1 MRAWIPSK
9 RGCDAAPIR
18 PSVLSKHRD
27 LWLSWSSMRIS
38 AIVPL
43 LTALFAT
50 GGWWGEPNTSPQPA
64 IVHASVGVPATED
77 VAANVGTTT
86 LASAGPVDPAEE
98 GAPPTHAGALAPAPN
113 PALSIDAELQVVHW
127 SIPREMRFNEVAL
140 NWGMWPDDLRELNP
154 EHADA
159 KVFAAGTELVVHR
172 ADPRAPTLSIGAPNR
187 GRLHS
192 GIPLPEGPHWRLRD
206 HRPRGYGAKNTITSL
221 LTAMRAYGET
231 HPDGPPIRLG
241 EISRRTGGKVK
252 PHVSHRSG
260 RDVDIGYV
268 MKPSPP
274 LDDEHYW
281 RRATERTIDAAKT
294 WTLIKELVATGEVQR
309 IFISAKLQRVIAKEA
324 AKELP
329 PEEIDLLFDAVNP
342 DPRVLTLVAHEHGH
356 MDHMHVRF
364 KCERGNIRCR
374 ARSKGAL

>member
-1 MRAWIPSK
+1 MR
-9 RGCDAAPIR
+9 
-18 PSVLSKHRD
+18 L
-27 LWLSWSSMRIS
+27 S

-50 GGWWGEPNTSPQPA
+50 GGWWGEPSDAQAPVIMHPA
-64 IVHASVGVPATED
+64 AHVSAADDD
-77 VAANVGTTT
+77 VVANVDAANVGATTI
-86 LASAGPVDPAEE
+86 ASAGPVDPADD
-98 GAPPTHAGALAPAPN
+98 GAGPTHAAALAPAS
-113 PALSIDAELQVVHW
+113 SIDAELQVVRW
-127 SIPREMRFNEVAL
+127 SIPHEMRVNEVAL

-154 EHADA
+154 EHADT
-159 KVFAAGTELVVHR
+159 KIFPSGTELVVHR

-192 GIPLPEGPHWRLRD
+192 GIPLPEGPYWRLRD
-206 HRPRGYGAKNTITSL
+206 HRPRGYGAKNTITGL
-221 LTAMRAYGET
+221 LTAMRAYGEA

-241 EISRRTGGKVK
+241 EISRRTGGKVQ

-268 MKPSPP
+268 MKPSP

-281 RRATERTIDAAKT
+281 RRATARTLDAAKT
-294 WTLIKELVATGEVQR
+294 WTLIKSLVATGDVQR
-309 IFISAKLQRVIAKEA
+309 IFISAKLQRLIAREA
-324 AKELP
+324 AKELAP
-329 PEEIDLLFDAVNP
+329 AEIDLLFDAVNP

-364 KCERGNIRCR
+364 KCETGNIRCR